1 MGEDGYNT
9 SLRKVQ
15 KSTVRRKK
23 RKGGG
28 KGSSY
33 TQSTLDSKIQN
44 RVRKS
49 LVCVSDIVTES
60 DKVVPGSDTTG
71 HRELGNWLLTHLV
84 SPPGPLAKGKKQGAV
99 TPASGQPLPL
109 IPKVSRALHVC
120 PQLPLSLPP
129 LGSAKLIHPWPSSPS
144 SQPPPS
150 GFSVPTI
157 AGSCKDPGTGRLE
170 ELSQTQA
177 GHMVHRKEISG
188 PSPLEHL
195 GTQAGHLVHRKEIS
209 GPSPL
214 EHLGTKGGPGLRPPA
229 PSPSLV
235 HRGLERAVG
244 NPRVSTGL
252 LLPYPRFP
260 FIMSLF
266 HARCCYT

>member
-195 GTQAGHLVHRKEIS
+195 GT
-209 GPSPL
+209 
-214 EHLGTKGGPGLRPPA
+214 KGGPGLRPPA

>member
-129 LGSAKLIHPWPSSPS
+129 SLRLCKAHPPVAQLP
-144 SQPPPS
+144 Q
-150 GFSVPTI
+150 
-157 AGSCKDPGTGRLE
+157 L
-170 ELSQTQA
+170 
-177 GHMVHRKEISG
+177 
-188 PSPLEHL
+188 
-195 GTQAGHLVHRKEIS
+195 
-209 GPSPL
+209 
-214 EHLGTKGGPGLRPPA
+214 PA
-229 PSPSLV
+229 PSIWLFCSHNSRLMQRPRYRKTRRIESDTSWAHGSQERDLRTLPTGAPPPWGPRV
-235 HRGLERAVG
+235 ARVSALQLHLPAWCTEASRGPLG
-244 NPRVSTGL
+244 TPRVSTGL
-252 LLPYPRFP
+252 LLPYPRLP